1 MPEAVYVVK
10 SIQNFKRKMRS
21 LYMLPSDR
29 THISNPFI
37 FFLFGSVLMILN
49 LLQTLH
55 VCRLHPAL
63 QKKYYQ
69 IHLIYISRTL
79 CDMKRKNVLL
89 TPDLVITN
97 SKRVSINS
105 KSHNRLDSKKTE
117 YQNVCSV
124 SNAELK
130 VRICDKEM

>member
-1 MPEAVYVVK
+1 
-10 SIQNFKRKMRS
+10 
-21 LYMLPSDR
+21 
-29 THISNPFI
+29 
-37 FFLFGSVLMILN
+37 
-49 LLQTLH
+49 
-55 VCRLHPAL
+55 
-63 QKKYYQ
+63 
-69 IHLIYISRTL
+69 
-79 CDMKRKNVLL
+79 MKRKNVLL